1 MLLVYPGSS
10 HVQQSGDVGA
20 LNLVSTEV
28 DMKVEVTAEELYR
41 GEAELKGGSCS
52 LKRRT
57 WTQSHS

>member
-1 MLLVYPGSS
+1 M
-10 HVQQSGDVGA
+10 QQSSDVGA
-20 LNLVSTEV
+20 LSLVSTEV
-28 DMKVEVTAEELYR
+28 DMKVEVAAEELNR